1 MKKGIHPEN
10 YRPVVFKDM
19 SNGDMFLTKSTAKT
33 NDTVEFEGE
42 TYPVV
47 KVEISSTSHP
57 FYTGKSK
64 LVDTAGRVDKF
75 MSRYGKAAKNSFHF
89 FFVSLPQRMHFNR
102 YKTFYTKNEN
112 RL

>member
-42 TYPVV
+42 TCSLTQQDVL
-47 KVEISSTSHP
+47 ISS
-57 FYTGKSK
+57 
-64 LVDTAGRVDKF
+64 
-75 MSRYGKAAKNSFHF
+75 
-89 FFVSLPQRMHFNR
+89 
-102 YKTFYTKNEN
+102 
-112 RL
+112 

>member
-47 KVEISSTSHP
+47 SRNLQLISP
-57 FYTGKSK
+57 VLYW
-64 LVDTAGRVDKF
+64 
-75 MSRYGKAAKNSFHF
+75 
-89 FFVSLPQRMHFNR
+89 
-102 YKTFYTKNEN
+102 
-112 RL
+112 

>member
-1 MKKGIHPEN
+1 MKQGIHPEN

-42 TYPVV
+42 
-47 KVEISSTSHP
+47 
-57 FYTGKSK
+57 SK

-75 MSRYGKAAKNSFHF
+75 MSRYGKASK
-89 FFVSLPQRMHFNR
+89 
-102 YKTFYTKNEN
+102 K
-112 RL
+112 